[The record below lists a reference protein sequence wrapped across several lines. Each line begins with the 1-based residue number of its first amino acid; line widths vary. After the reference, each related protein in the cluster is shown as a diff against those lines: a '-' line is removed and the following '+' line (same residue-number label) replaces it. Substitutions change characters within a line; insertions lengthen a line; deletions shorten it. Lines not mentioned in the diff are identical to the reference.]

1 MKTINRKAILS
12 GILVSLSSFLPM
24 AGAADASTAEE
35 PDLLYTLDPIVVT
48 AARYEKKDL
57 DVPAT
62 TSVYSHK
69 QLEATGATTVEGAL
83 RYATGII
90 YKAETVGSGGGEF
103 LIRGKRRGTLVMV
116 DGVPLN
122 VRTGYYDLDNIS
134 LNDVDRIEVIRGGG
148 AVLYGSDTTGGVI
161 NIITRE
167 KKANTATVAFG
178 NFGQQ
183 KHSLSLQ
190 EGKFGIGA
198 AYEKMGARSHV
209 SLPSVAKNR
218 YSSKYFN
225 FEGGHKEIFSL
236 TYKFDDAWKFQADY
250 ARHDYKR
257 SYHYAYKPTP
267 AIYDFRENT
276 DDEYKL
282 RLHYAKGGWQANLF
296 YHKAHGTTDYT
307 YWNYAAWNSSVLL
320 GILDRTYVYESTDKV
335 FGFDVQKEFHAGRD
349 TYLVGLNAYRE
360 SYDHSETNKPRFNTT
375 TTGKFMKYY
384 PPTHVDYARNVSSFF
399 ASWSHPFDDHH
410 STILSAR
417 ETWTS
422 GTPDGTEYS
431 EFTPQIQYLYKMN
444 GTTSLYASVSKSF
457 TLPTMGDMYG
467 KGSTIANPGIRPEIG
482 WHYETG
488 VKHISG
494 GHQWKLALFKSDVKD
509 FIRLQTVKIG
519 GVDEDIAMNEDTR
532 NLGVEL
538 TCDIA
543 GKNGWSANWGISYSN
558 PQFYDARYPKKGWQ
572 RSYGRV
578 QLTGGV
584 QYQKDKWSCA
594 LSGSYLYDRVLESYQ
609 EGVRPLFITGL
620 NLSYRPQADHEIYLN
635 VDNLF
640 NRSDITSHVLS
651 RYVALATNFTLGYR
665 VRF

>member
-1 MKTINRKAILS
+1 MNISKRKALLL
-12 GILVSLSSFLPM
+12 GLCAGSLSFLPTV
-24 AGAADASTAEE
+24 ADAAED

-48 AARYEKKDL
+48 ASRYETKDL

-62 TSVYSHK
+62 TSVYNHK

-83 RYATGII
+83 RYATGVI
-90 YKAETVGSGGGEF
+90 YKAETIGSGGGEF

-116 DGVPLN
+116 DGVPIN

-148 AVLYGSDTTGGVI
+148 AVLYGSDATGGVI

-167 KKANTATVAFG
+167 KKARSANVSFG

-190 EGKFGIGA
+190 EGNFGVGV
-198 AYEKMGARSHV
+198 AYEKLGARSHV
-209 SLPSVAKNR
+209 SLPSMSANKFR
-218 YSSKYFN
+218 SKYFN
-225 FEGGHKEIFSL
+225 FEGGHKTIVSL
-236 TYKFDDAWKFQADY
+236 TYKFDDALKVQADY
-250 ARHDYKR
+250 ARHDYER

-267 AIYDFRENT
+267 AIYDFREASN
-276 DDEYKL
+276 DEYKL
-282 RLHYAKGGWQANLF
+282 RLHYAKDGWKANLF

-307 YWNYAAWNSSVLL
+307 YWDYAALNSSVLL
-320 GILDRTYVYESTDKV
+320 GILDRTYLYESTDKV

-360 SYDHSETNKPRFNTT
+360 SYDHSETNKPKWKANGRFD
-375 TTGKFMKYY
+375 KYL

-399 ASWSHPFDDHH
+399 ASWTHPFDDRH

-422 GTPDGTEYS
+422 GTPGGTEYS
-431 EFTPQIQYLYKMN
+431 EFTPQIQYLYKM
-444 GTTSLYASVSKSF
+444 TDATSLYASVSKSF
-457 TLPTMGDMYG
+457 TLPTMTDMYG
-467 KGSTIANPGIRPEIG
+467 RGSTGANPGIRPEIG

-509 FIRLQTVKIG
+509 FIRLKEVG
-519 GVDEDIAMNEDTR
+519 GEDVAMNEDTR
-532 NLGVEL
+532 NLGIEL

-543 GKNGWSANWGISYSN
+543 GKNGWSTNWGISYSN
-558 PQFYDARYPKKGWQ
+558 PEFYYAGEAAKGWQ
-572 RSYGRV
+572 RSYGRLH
-578 QLTGGV
+578 LTGGV

-594 LSGSYLYDRVLESYQ
+594 LSGSYLYDRVLQNYQ
-609 EGVRPLFITGL
+609 TPLRPLFITGL
-620 NLSYRPQADHEIYLN
+620 NLSYRPQADHEVYLN

-640 NRSDITSHVLS
+640 NRADITSHVLS
-651 RYVALATNFTLGYR
+651 RYVALSTNFTLGYR

>member
-1 MKTINRKAILS
+1 MKNMKRKALLF
-12 GILVSLSSFLPM
+12 GLCAGTLSFLPV
-24 AGAADASTAEE
+24 AAAAETAED

-48 AARYEKKDL
+48 ASRYEKKDL

-62 TSVYSHK
+62 TSVYNHK

-83 RYATGII
+83 RYATGIV
-90 YKAETVGSGGGEF
+90 YKANTVGSSGGEF

-167 KKANTATVAFG
+167 KKARSANVSFG

-190 EGKFGIGA
+190 EGNLGVGV
-198 AYEKMGARSHV
+198 AYEKLGARDHV
-209 SLPSVAKNR
+209 SLPSIETNKFN
-218 YSSKYFN
+218 SKYFN
-225 FEGGHKEIFSL
+225 FEGGHKTIVSL
-236 TYKFDDAWKFQADY
+236 TYKFDDALKVQADY

-267 AIYDFRENT
+267 VIYDFRDIS
-276 DDEYKL
+276 DDEYKF
-282 RLHYAKGGWQANLF
+282 RLHYAKDGWQANLF
-296 YHKAHGTTDYT
+296 YHKAHGTTNYT
-307 YWNYAAWNSSVLL
+307 YWNYAARNSSVLL
-320 GILDRTYVYESTDKV
+320 GILDRTYLYESTDKV

-349 TYLVGLNAYRE
+349 TYLVGFNAYRE
-360 SYDHSETNKPRFNTT
+360 SYDHSETNKPKWKKANGRFD
-375 TTGKFMKYY
+375 KYL
-384 PPTHVDYARNVSSFF
+384 PPTHVDYARNVSSVF

-410 STILSAR
+410 SAILSAR

-431 EFTPQIQYLYKMN
+431 EFTPQIQYLYKM
-444 GTTSLYASVSKSF
+444 TDATSLYASVSKSF

-494 GHQWKLALFKSDVKD
+494 AHQWKLALFKSDVKD
-509 FIRLQTVKIG
+509 FIRLQTVG
-519 GVDEDIAMNEDTR
+519 GENVAMNEDTR

-543 GKNGWSANWGISYSN
+543 GKNGWSANWGVSYGN
-558 PQFYDARYPKKGWQ
+558 PEFYDARYPENGWQ
-572 RSYGRV
+572 RSYGRL

-594 LSGSYLYDRVLESYQ
+594 LNGSYLYDRVLEKYQ

-620 NLSYRPQADHEIYLN
+620 NLSYRPMADHEVYLN

-640 NRSDITSHVLS
+640 NRADITSHVLS
-651 RYVALATNFTLGYR
+651 RYVALSTNFTLGYR